1 MDIFVQTTSARKR
14 RAPGPGVVGFT
25 LVELVVTLVI
35 IGALAAVSAPIFFT
49 QQTFAERG
57 FMNETRAALRY
68 AQKLAVASGCS
79 VQVQF
84 AGNGFSF
91 TRSRNAANCNDGAYT
106 EPVVDPTQSG
116 PQFSRTAPS
125 GVTVSATP
133 SVFVFAPSGSIVGG
147 GGVGVALSSGLS
159 FTIVGATGYVQ

>member
-1 MDIFVQTTSARKR
+1 MGKFTHR
-14 RAPGPGVVGFT
+14 GFT

-84 AGNGFSF
+84 AGNGFSL
-91 TRSRNAANCNDGAYT
+91 TRSGNMANCNDGAYT
-106 EPVVDPTQSG
+106 QPVADPSNLG
-116 PQFSRTAPS
+116 SQFSRTAPS
-125 GVTVSATP
+125 GVTVSAVP
-133 SVFVFAPSGSIVGG
+133 LAFVFEPSGSVSGG
-147 GGVGVALSSGLS
+147 GGITVNLSGGLS